1 MYLVCKWSVFCSAGC
16 CKLFSLLFE
25 KCRDA
30 VGSEKVRK
38 SSQDVLVHFFH
49 ILFPV
54 RREKKGKKNNCAT
67 ESAIT

>member
-1 MYLVCKWSVFCSAGC
+1 M
-16 CKLFSLLFE
+16 
-25 KCRDA
+25 
-30 VGSEKVRK
+30 GSEKVRK

-54 RREKKGKKNNCAT
+54 RREKKGKKKNNCAT